1 MRSDQ
6 GKKTANFREKSI
18 NFCPRD
24 FNSDMADPGNLA
36 YCREIQ
42 RQDGEACRKKRC
54 QYFVQVE
61 REEVRPCNRKIDIV
75 QGRLF

>member
-1 MRSDQ
+1 M
-6 GKKTANFREKSI
+6 

-42 RQDGEACRKKRC
+42 RQDGERCRKKRC
-54 QYFVQVE
+54 PYLVADSKDNVVE
-61 REEVRPCNRKIDIV
+61 LPGKAQR
-75 QGRLF
+75 GLF